1 MNSSVLMILG
11 MLLYLAIIVLIGY
24 RSSRGQIETA
34 EGFLMGSRSLGPL
47 VTIATMTMGILSG
60 MGFFGTPAMVMRQGN
75 YSIIIAGFGLTSFA
89 GAWFGY
95 KLWKYGKMYGYR
107 TTSQVLAA
115 RYNSAFFGKIVAL
128 IHVIFMIP
136 YMTVQFVVV
145 GNALEYFTDVS
156 FEVTV
161 FVFAIIMIVNIIIG
175 GAGGTS
181 YMDIFNA
188 AIGVVLPLILVVL
201 AIRDGGGMEHL
212 TEMAIAND
220 PTFLRLG
227 KGSTFWKT
235 GVTVLVQFIT
245 ALFAVIFSPHV
256 MNKMM
261 MSKDRT
267 SIRKTILTGPFF
279 YIIVSTPVIYMM
291 GWVGIAMYKPQLME
305 SGMGDM
311 LVHTIMSNHGN
322 LLLNTLLLCALLAFA
337 MSTVNGFAMACANV
351 VATDF
356 IGPYYRSKGLPEQEV
371 ERKELKFSKISIV
384 ILALLCAAMSLTV
397 SDFVNDYAYGLA
409 TPGFAQIIP
418 AVLGGLFWKRPSKE
432 AAISATL
439 AGVVVLIITTY
450 IIPAPLGIHQVIW
463 SLAVNIVVYFAVSFV
478 TKPSKEA
485 VELFFPEPQRKKIAR

>member
-1 MNSSVLMILG
+1 MIGG
-11 MLLYLAIIVLIGY
+11 MLLYLAIIVIIGY

-34 EGFLMGSRSLGPL
+34 EGFLMGSRSLGPF

-115 RYNSAFFGKIVAL
+115 RYDSPFLGKIIAL
-128 IHVIFMIP
+128 IQVIFMVP

-161 FVFAIIMIVNIIIG
+161 FAFAVIMIINIIVG

-188 AIGVVLPLILVVL
+188 AIGVGLPLILVIL
-201 AIRDGGGMEHL
+201 AIRDGGGMDKL
-212 TEMAIAND
+212 AEMAIAND
-220 PTFLRLG
+220 PAFLRPG
-227 KGSTFWKT
+227 EGSTFGKM
-235 GVTVLVQFIT
+235 GITVFVQFIT
-245 ALFAVIFSPHV
+245 GLFAVIFSPHI

-261 MSKDRT
+261 MSKDRKA
-267 SIRKTILTGPFF
+267 IRKTILSGPFF

-291 GWVGIAMYKPQLME
+291 GWIGIALYKPQLME

-311 LVHTIMSNHGN
+311 LVHTVMSNHGN
-322 LLLNTLLLCALLAFA
+322 LILNTLLLCALLAFA

-356 IGPYYRSKGLPEQEV
+356 VGPYYRGKGMPEELV
-371 ERKELKFSKISIV
+371 EKKELKLSKVSIV
-384 ILALLCAAMSLTV
+384 VLALLCAALSLTV

-418 AVLGGLFWKRPSKE
+418 AVLGGLFWKRPGKA

-439 AGVVVLIITTY
+439 SGVVTLIITTY
-450 IIPAPLGIHQVIW
+450 IVPQPLGVHQVIW
-463 SLAVNIVVYFAVSFV
+463 SLAINTVVYFIVSFAA
-478 TKPSKEA
+478 KPSRKA
-485 VELFFPEPQRKKIAR
+485 VEMFFPAPQSRESATREF